1 MHKAH
6 KSPKTSLPKT
16 KKPPMPPPTPTGTVA
31 RIKPLSDAEVRKYA
45 FEPTRAG
52 IGADFVDA
60 VNFIGDFQHFQ
71 LA

>member
-1 MHKAH
+1 
-6 KSPKTSLPKT
+6 
-16 KKPPMPPPTPTGTVA
+16 MPPPTPTGTVA
-31 RIKPLSDAEVRKYA
+31 RIKPLSEVRKYA

-52 IGADFVDA
+52 IGTDFVDA